1 MRPSPAAPAGRV
13 RPSSN
18 YPPKKAPRS
27 SSATCGA
34 SRARPGTDSDP
45 LKPGLAA
52 CSPWRPT
59 RRDRPALVR
68 LLLALL
74 RSLTCP
80 EGADP
85 QWLQVDLGA
94 THSVTEVKLA
104 WEAAYGKSYT
114 IQTSD
119 DGKAW
124 TTIYTTTTGNGG
136 SDDLTGLAG
145 SGRYVRMNGTARG
158 TSYGY
163 SLYELQVYGS

>member
-85 QWLQVDLGA
+85 QWSSQTDPFLTAPHDRPKNTRASTEPAGGKSGA
-94 THSVTEVKLA
+94 KKQPQMDVSAGQNTEVFP
-104 WEAAYGKSYT
+104 AAFRRSSCVRIASG
-114 IQTSD
+114 Q
-119 DGKAW
+119 GRRARF
-124 TTIYTTTTGNGG
+124 GRFFRG
-136 SDDLTGLAG
+136 SW
-145 SGRYVRMNGTARG
+145 
-158 TSYGY
+158 
-163 SLYELQVYGS
+163 